1 MENWTMEEEWQD
13 KGCSA
18 TNMKW
23 NPAEPAVLAMT
34 FLGLT
39 AREMWL
45 TSLIVT
51 VNFQTI
57 CLQKG

>member
-1 MENWTMEEEWQD
+1 MEEEWQD

-45 TSLIVT
+45 TSLIVM

-57 CLQKG
+57 CLQRG